1 MSSSFPNGIS
11 SMKLKVSNFE
21 QEISSASLGGN
32 SIKITEQ
39 NILNALQS
47 EDTINPSMAV
57 TYNNAAFSSGT
68 GTGNVEVA
76 GTPYVPIS
84 LLANGFTIKYT
95 GEPSVVTSVT
105 PRFIQANLRGTGAE
119 WFAVVKQDMKVEMT
133 NYAKGINN
141 AVPVNALNFDGYN
154 DGINYGLPAL
164 MTGSTGTQFRTTS
177 TLECWFKH
185 PGAPQDIYPTLM
197 ARNYSGGG
205 NTDLSVFVLDMYN
218 NKVRLY
224 ITTTSGDSSIE
235 SINTYAD
242 STWHHA
248 AVSYNGQIGEFK
260 LYIDGVL
267 DSSYTN
273 AALGLLSD
281 STNSLTNFRVGDSR
295 TDWDQ
300 MGYRGSIAE
309 VRIWNIIRTPTE
321 IYNNYLKQLVG
332 NENGLILYNRLDQGT
347 ANGNNSGINTTTNN
361 MITGG
366 YTGTLQNFSLSGS
379 ISNWVSGPPLL
390 GRYMWNPP
398 NESSPVLFNNIVTTL
413 MTDMSNM
420 FSGTTTFNQP
430 INSWDTSNVTN
441 MYGMFQNAIEF
452 NQDISGWNVSLV
464 TSYSNFKSGSAL
476 TTNNTPPAFR

>member
-39 NILNALQS
+39 SILNALHS
-47 EDTINPSMAV
+47 GDTINPSMAV

-105 PRFIQANLRGTGAE
+105 PRFIQANLRGTGVE

-197 ARNYSGGG
+197 ARNYSGG
-205 NTDLSVFVLDMYN
+205 NTDGCVFALDMYN

-224 ITTTSGDSSIE
+224 VETMSGASSIE

-441 MYGMFQNAIEF
+441 MYGMFENSTSF
-452 NQDISGWNVSLV
+452 NKDISGWNVDLVSSYVNFYANSGLSL
-464 TSYSNFKSGSAL
+464 SYLPLK
-476 TTNNTPPAFR
+476 FR